1 MLKMENFK
9 RGLKRKA
16 LNKDAHNKDVVN
28 ASLQSFKEAP
38 SVNNRGQVNGERIDA
53 HSLFSYYTADIIK
66 EETVF
71 IR

>member
-1 MLKMENFK
+1 MKNFE
-9 RGLKRKA
+9 RGLKREA
-16 LNKDAHNKDVVN
+16 SNKNAYNKNIVN
-28 ASLQSFKEAP
+28 ASTQSFIEDS
-38 SVNNRGQVNGERIDA
+38 SVNNRAQVNADRIDA